1 MKTHLLL
8 PLTLCLIMTTPA
20 MAKDDDLCGEY
31 TSVDTGEQR
40 IEMGNK
46 TTFIHFRSSTQM
58 YGPEGSRYH
67 QLSGQCTGGAV
78 VYADGSVEADGLCA
92 VEDTDGDVLTYAF
105 SQGRRAREGK
115 YMRKGGTGKFAGSKE
130 TGWYK
135 PVSLNGEITT
145 GNWGG
150 KGACK

>member
-1 MKTHLLL
+1 MKHYLLL
-8 PLTLCLIMTTPA
+8 PAALAVLCAGPA
-20 MAKDDDLCGEY
+20 MAKEADLCGEY
-31 TSVDTGEQR
+31 TSVDTGESR
-40 IEMGNK
+40 VELGNK

-58 YGPEGSRYH
+58 YAPEGSKFN

-78 VYADGSVEADGLCA
+78 VYSDGSVEAEGLCA

-105 SQGRRAREGK
+105 TQGRTVREGK
-115 YMRKGGTGKFAGSKE
+115 FLRKGGTGKFENARD

-150 KGACK
+150 KNACK

>member
-1 MKTHLLL
+1 MKYFLPLAATVSLLL
-8 PLTLCLIMTTPA
+8 AHPV
-20 MAKDDDLCGEY
+20 MAKDNDLCGEY
-31 TSVDTGEQR
+31 TSVDTGESR
-40 IEMGNK
+40 VEMGNK

-58 YGPEGSRYH
+58 YAPEGSKYN

-78 VYADGSVEADGLCA
+78 VYADGSIEAEGLCA
-92 VEDTDGDVLTYAF
+92 VEDTEGDVLTYSF
-105 SQGRRAREGK
+105 TQGRAAREGR
-115 YMRKGGTGKFAGSKE
+115 YSRKGGTGKFANARE

-135 PVSLNGEITT
+135 PISLNGEITT